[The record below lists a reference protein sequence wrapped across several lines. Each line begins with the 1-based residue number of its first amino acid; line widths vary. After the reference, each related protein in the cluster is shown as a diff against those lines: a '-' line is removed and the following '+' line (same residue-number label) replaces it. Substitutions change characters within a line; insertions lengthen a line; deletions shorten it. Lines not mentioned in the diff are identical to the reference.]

1 MVEAELLREFDA
13 TARVEG
19 LSRNK
24 ALEEAMRTF
33 ISIRRRRLLLR

>member
-1 MVEAELLREFDA
+1 
-13 TARVEG
+13 

-33 ISIRRRRLLLR
+33 ISIRRRRRMNRASESLTRGEHNRTGAG